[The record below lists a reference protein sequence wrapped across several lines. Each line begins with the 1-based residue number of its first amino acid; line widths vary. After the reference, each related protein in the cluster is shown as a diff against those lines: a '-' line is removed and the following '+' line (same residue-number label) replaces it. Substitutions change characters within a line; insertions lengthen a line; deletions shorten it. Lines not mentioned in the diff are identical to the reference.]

1 MTNGEVS
8 LANSVLIVQLSSSA
22 RMVTGRYFSAT
33 DLMEDREYTLITN
46 PDFEKIIGLVRKDR
60 ALQLVLV
67 SDRPGEFDARSLS
80 MHIKGTNPEA
90 VVFALTSTQCDDE
103 GSCLDGVINKA
114 TMPETFVG
122 KLVTAFLQEKPMSR
136 EKLVAMVTGRKKL
149 EK

>member
-8 LANSVLIVQLSSSA
+8 GADSVLIVQLSSIA
-22 RMVTGRYFSAT
+22 RMTTGRYFST
-33 DLMEDREYTLITN
+33 TNLMENREYTLITN
-46 PDFEKIIGLVRKDR
+46 PDFKKIIGHVRKDR

-67 SDRPGEFDARSLS
+67 SNRPGELNARLLS
-80 MHIKGTNPEA
+80 SHIKEINPEA
-90 VVFALTSTQCDDE
+90 VVFALTSAQCDDE

-122 KLVTAFLQEKPMSR
+122 KLVTAFLREKPMNR
-136 EKLVAMVTGRKKL
+136 ERLITMVTGRKKL